1 MSAWLIRVCISAL
14 LLTLIFHFVPFK
26 QVWAAARQISAPLW
40 LGSLVLFLCGH
51 AASAAKWRILIGNGI
66 SYRQA
71 FRAHLAGLAANLAL
85 PSVAGGD
92 VVRAGL
98 VMKHAEDKG
107 RLAMGSLADRLL
119 DTLGLA
125 LLAPRLCLDCLEVSA
140 RFQHLARLAVA
151 RALGFGSG
159 WFRYGVGA
167 RSVHPRSETSGKLM
181 RLLSKLTH
189 SAAELVRN
197 PGPLATVPRYFHDGA
212 VPVRDHQHRLCPRR
226 TCRCAGRRMVLC
238 LDDGK
243 DHCDRPDQPRRVGV
257 REASMAGLLR
267 PFGADP
273 AQVVAIG
280 LVWQSLLYVSG
291 LIGFLLQLRRSPP
304 QGRHWSKHREAGS
317 CPWRRPGGRR
327 CRIDAREK
335 RQGAR

>member
-1 MSAWLIRVCISAL
+1 MASVPEKSGRRRMSVWLIRFCISAL
-14 LLTLIFHFVPFK
+14 LLTIIFHLVPFS
-26 QVWAAARQISAPLW
+26 QVWTAARKISAPLW

-98 VMKHAEDKG
+98 VMKHSEDKG

-119 DTLGLA
+119 DTLGLVMIAFASATIAWGHRLDSKIWLGWPLLGLLVLVAGSFGAA
-125 LLAPRLCLDCLEVSA
+125 LALD
-140 RFQHLARLAVA
+140 RFIRGRESPGKLRRLA
-151 RALGFGSG
+151 
-159 WFRYGVGA
+159 
-167 RSVHPRSETSGKLM
+167 
-181 RLLSKLTH
+181 SKLTH
-189 SAAELVRN
+189 SAAELARS
-197 PGPLATVPRYFHDGA
+197 PG
-212 VPVRDHQHRLCPRR
+212 RLL
-226 TCRCAGRRMVLC
+226 LC
-238 LDDGK
+238 LAISMMVQCLFVAINIGFARAAHVEAPVAAWFYAWTTAK
-243 DHCDRPDQPRRVGV
+243 IIAIAPISLGGLGV

-273 AQVVAIG
+273 AQVIAIG

-291 LIGFLLQLRRSPP
+291 LIGFLIQLRRPVP
-304 QGRHWSKHREAGS
+304 KAALEQAL
-317 CPWRRPGGRR
+317 
-327 CRIDAREK
+327 
-335 RQGAR
+335 